1 MSSTSC
7 CLARSTTPDMWGSVI
22 DCIEGAQTI
31 AISGH
36 TNPDGDALGSAL
48 GLGLSLR
55 ENFPSK
61 RSFSCLRIERL
72 FRASTGL
79 WSVRT

>member
-55 ENFPSK
+55 
-61 RSFSCLRIERL
+61 
-72 FRASTGL
+72 
-79 WSVRT
+79 